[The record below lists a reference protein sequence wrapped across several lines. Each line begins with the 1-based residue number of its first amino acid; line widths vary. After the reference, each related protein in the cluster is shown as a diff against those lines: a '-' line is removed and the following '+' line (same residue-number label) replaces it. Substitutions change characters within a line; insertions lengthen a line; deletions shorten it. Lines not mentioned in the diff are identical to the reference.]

1 MGEKKKESDKG
12 VERSTDMNQVRVGG
26 RKNAKTDWCNWVRV
40 KKGCADKH
48 RIKQSLYSYF

>member
-1 MGEKKKESDKG
+1 MEKKRESDKG